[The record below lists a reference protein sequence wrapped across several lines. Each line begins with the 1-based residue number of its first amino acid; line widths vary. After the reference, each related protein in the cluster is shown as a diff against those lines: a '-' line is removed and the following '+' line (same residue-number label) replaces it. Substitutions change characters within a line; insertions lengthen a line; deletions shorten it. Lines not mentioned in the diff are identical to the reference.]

1 MRLWPAR
8 PLVVG
13 LAVWT
18 GAAAFAV
25 LAPFLIPGLLAC
37 LVIFAALVVWD
48 LWLLGRRPALE
59 LERILPAR
67 AFVGQEARIELRLH
81 NAAKVPVKVDVQE
94 ELPRD
99 VSQSE
104 PRFRDVIVAAGGVTV
119 LHYTLRPASRGDR
132 LLGAAV
138 LFERSQLRLLR
149 RRSFAAAGQQLRVY
163 PDTSRFLM
171 KVALNPQRMRVALGI
186 KPSRRRGEGMD
197 FESLRDYVPGD
208 DPRRLDWAAS
218 ARRGRPVVRL
228 HQHERNHTVIF
239 ALDSSRLMA
248 ARSEGRSKLD
258 HAIDATLCLAFAGL
272 VSGDRIG
279 VVVFDREIRAHLAPR
294 AHRQAIGAFSDVLR
308 PLQPRMVEPDYA
320 GLVRDL
326 AVRQRQ
332 RALVVMLTDL
342 VEAESSGV
350 PAPLSVLAR
359 RHRVLVVAIRDP
371 IFDTLDAGDRVS
383 DSGEIFALHRRLVL
397 DDLLHERETTL
408 ALLRRRGVLTLDLP
422 PRRLVTPVLNHY
434 LAIRYGADP

>member
-1 MRLWPAR
+1 MRVWPAR
-8 PLVVG
+8 PLVVV

-37 LVIFAALVVWD
+37 LVIFAALVAWD

-59 LERILPAR
+59 LERILPTR

-81 NAAKVPVKVDVQE
+81 NLAKVPVKVDLQE

-99 VSQSE
+99 VSPLD
-104 PRFRDVIVAAGGVTV
+104 PRFGDVIAAPGVVTTI
-119 LHYTLRPASRGDR
+119 HYPLRPASRGDR
-132 LLGAAV
+132 PLGAAV
-138 LFERSQLRLLR
+138 FFERSQLGLLR
-149 RRSFAAAGQQLRVY
+149 RRRFAGEGQLLRVY

-228 HQHERNHTVIF
+228 HQHERNHTVVV

-248 ARSEGRSKLD
+248 ARSDGRSKLD

-272 VSGDRIG
+272 VSGDRVG

-294 AHRQAIGAFSDVLR
+294 AHRQAIGAFTDVLR

-320 GLVRDL
+320 ALVRDL

-332 RALVVMLTDL
+332 RALVVMLTDF
-342 VEAESSGV
+342 VEAESSEI

-371 IFDTLDAGDRVS
+371 IFDTLDAEDRVS
-383 DSGEIFALHRRLVL
+383 DSAGIFALHRRLVL